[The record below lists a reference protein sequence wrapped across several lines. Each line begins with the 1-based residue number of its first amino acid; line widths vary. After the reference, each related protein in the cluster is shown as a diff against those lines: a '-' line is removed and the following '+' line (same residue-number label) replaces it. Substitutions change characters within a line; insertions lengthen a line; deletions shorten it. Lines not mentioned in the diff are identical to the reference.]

1 MPLKVRTEVTVAVG
15 VVTGSGHGG
24 GLCGAGNVLFL
35 DVGEDYRWVWLV
47 RTDQLY
53 TTICAFFCIYIMF
66 Q

>member
-24 GLCGAGNVLFL
+24 RLCGAGNVLFL

-47 RTDQLY
+47 RTDRS
-53 TTICAFFCIYIMF
+53 
-66 Q
+66 